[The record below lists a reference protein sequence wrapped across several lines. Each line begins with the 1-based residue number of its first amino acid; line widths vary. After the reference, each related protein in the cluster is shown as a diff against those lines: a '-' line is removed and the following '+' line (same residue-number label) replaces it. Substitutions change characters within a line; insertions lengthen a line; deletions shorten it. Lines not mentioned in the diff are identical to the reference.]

1 EIKLCRRRFWSVV
14 FFLAGRENASNNNQK
29 LETTQMF
36 HNRRMDTEN
45 VVPYTTEYCSAI
57 KNKYILDFAGKW
69 MEVTQTQKNTY
80 DYPPMF

>member
-1 EIKLCRRRFWSVV
+1 MFHYAHSSLVCDS
-14 FFLAGRENASNNNQK
+14 QK

-80 DYPPMF
+80 GMYSLISGYYSTTTKVQNT